1 MKLKYEFSIREI
13 MGDYVIVPLGEA
25 ALKISGMLTTNEVG
39 AFIWKQLQNDITE
52 DELLGMLVNEF
63 AVEYEEGKKDLEEFL
78 NHARKLNVLIE

>member
-25 ALKISGMLTTNEVG
+25 ALKVSGMLTTNEVG

>member
-25 ALKISGMLTTNEVG
+25 ALKISGMMTTNEVG

>member
-52 DELLGMLVNEF
+52 EELLGMLVNEF